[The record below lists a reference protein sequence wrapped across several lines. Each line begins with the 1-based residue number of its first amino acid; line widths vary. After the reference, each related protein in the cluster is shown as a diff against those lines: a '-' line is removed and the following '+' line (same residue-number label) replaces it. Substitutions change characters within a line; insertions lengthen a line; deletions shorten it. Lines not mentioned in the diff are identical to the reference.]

1 MKLRAGSLISAAFLL
16 FLQPMAAQ
24 VGGTGTTNHV
34 PLWTNSSTLGN
45 SVLFQ
50 SGGNVG
56 VGNTAPLAILDVKGK
71 PGTNGI
77 NGGNAPTAFKVL
89 GGLGAFGTASGAGG
103 PIQATSGTGAT
114 FAFPGGFPN
123 ARGGGGA
130 IFLMTGG
137 AGAT

>member
-56 VGNTAPLAILDVKGK
+56 VGNTAPLAILGCEGEAGNKRDQRWKCPDGFESSRGLRGPFRHSQRGWGSH
-71 PGTNGI
+71 PGH
-77 NGGNAPTAFKVL
+77 L
-89 GGLGAFGTASGAGG
+89 WH
-103 PIQATSGTGAT
+103 
-114 FAFPGGFPN
+114 
-123 ARGGGGA
+123 RGDFHSSRGS
-130 IFLMTGG
+130 
-137 AGAT
+137 